1 VTTKERT
8 TMITKALPLAIVA
21 ALAMSG
27 TASAQATDYVGKT
40 DSGHKVTFTLK
51 NGRMHELRAGV
62 RMSCLPIQGG
72 GAPMGGSEIFG
83 FRGKTR
89 MKPHIEFSFKSKPA
103 FHYNEVTMNHDVWT
117 DRRPNRNIAG
127 RMRLQY
133 SFLIPK
139 YPIGTF
145 SIYSCLGGA
154 KFNAGR
160 VG

>member
-1 VTTKERT
+1 
-8 TMITKALPLAIVA
+8 MITKTLPLAVLA

-27 TASAQATDYVGKT
+27 TAAAKATDYVGKT

-51 NGRMHELRAGV
+51 DGRMHELRAGV
-62 RMSCLPIQGG
+62 RMSCIPIQGG
-72 GAPMGGSEIFG
+72 GAPMGGPEIFG

-89 MKPHIEFSFKSKPA
+89 MKRHIEFSFMSKPA
-103 FHYNEVTMNHDVWT
+103 FYYNEVTMNHDIWT
-117 DRRPNRNIAG
+117 DRRPGGVIKG

-133 SFLIPK
+133 EFLIPK

-154 KFNAGR
+154 KFKAKAVR
-160 VG
+160 

>member
-1 VTTKERT
+1 MLVKTLTVTAA
-8 TMITKALPLAIVA
+8 ALLAI
-21 ALAMSG
+21 SG
-27 TASAQATDYVGKT
+27 TAAGKAVDYVGKT

-62 RMSCLPIQGG
+62 RMSCIPIQGG
-72 GAPMGGSEIFG
+72 GAPTGGPEIFG

-89 MKPHIEFSFKSKPA
+89 MKPHIEFGFMSKPA
-103 FHYNEVTMNHDVWT
+103 FHYNEVKMNHDMWT
-117 DRRPNRNIAG
+117 DRRPGGIIKG

-133 SFLIPK
+133 QFLIPK

-154 KFNAGR
+154 KYKVHR
-160 VG
+160 VTG

>member
-1 VTTKERT
+1 MT
-8 TMITKALPLAIVA
+8 ITKALSGALVA
-21 ALAMSG
+21 AVAMTS
-27 TASAQATDYVGKT
+27 TASAKSVDYVGKT

-51 NGRMHELRAGV
+51 NKRMHELRAGV
-62 RMSCLPIQGG
+62 RMSCIPIQGG
-72 GAPMGGSEIFG
+72 GAPTGGSEIFG

-89 MKPHIEFSFKSKPA
+89 MKRHIEFSFMSKPA

-117 DRRPNRNIAG
+117 KRRPGGVIKG

-133 SFLIPK
+133 EFLIPK

-145 SIYSCLGGA
+145 TIYSCLGGA
-154 KFNAGR
+154 RFKTKR